1 MRNLSQSEYRSDR
14 VAVNTLRAAARV
26 VGLPPRVLASLPRAE
41 LRRLVRRAR
50 RRAEKQWHDASL
62 RLDAVVGLEDLI
74 REGRA

>member
-41 LRRLVRRAR
+41 LRRLLKRAR
-50 RRAEKQWHDASL
+50 RRAEKEWHEASR
-62 RLDAVVGLEDLI
+62 RLDAMIALDDAVL
-74 REGRA
+74 EGRL